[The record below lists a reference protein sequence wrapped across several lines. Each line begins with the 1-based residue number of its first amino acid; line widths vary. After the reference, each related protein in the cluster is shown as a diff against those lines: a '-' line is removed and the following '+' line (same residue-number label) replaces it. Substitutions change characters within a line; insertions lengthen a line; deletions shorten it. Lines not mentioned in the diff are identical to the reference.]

1 MLCGSLD
8 GRGIW
13 GRMDTRI
20 CMAESLRC
28 SPEIIMTLLVNRL
41 YPITKSKVSLKIKQ
55 NIRVQ
60 RWHSSSQKRGN
71 LPLLSPG
78 SESAWFSLLLH
89 SSWFPELRP
98 FSKQDLAPVLKPH
111 LWSTV
116 LATIPPHHLCL
127 APGPCSAC
135 WARCRPGWAPAEWWQ
150 RTCVTRALTGLRE
163 PRAACLLCVQLSQ
176 ACPTLWP
183 HGLQPARLL
192 CPWDSPGKNIGVG
205 AMPSPRGSSRPR
217 DWTHICYNSYTGR
230 QVLYH

>member
-1 MLCGSLD
+1 MIRVNLLTEQKRLTDLENKLMIAEGKDRGKEWSGSLGWTCTHCYIKMDNQQGSTLKHMELHSVPDGNWLSVPDSLD

-89 SSWFPELRP
+89 SS
-98 FSKQDLAPVLKPH
+98 
-111 LWSTV
+111 
-116 LATIPPHHLCL
+116 
-127 APGPCSAC
+127 
-135 WARCRPGWAPAEWWQ
+135 
-150 RTCVTRALTGLRE
+150 
-163 PRAACLLCVQLSQ
+163 
-176 ACPTLWP
+176 
-183 HGLQPARLL
+183 
-192 CPWDSPGKNIGVG
+192 
-205 AMPSPRGSSRPR
+205 
-217 DWTHICYNSYTGR
+217 
-230 QVLYH
+230 